1 MSAPRDRFIEA
12 NRLRLHLLEWG
23 DERASTDAPP
33 VLLVH
38 GFQEHAHT
46 WDFVAPR
53 LAAAGY
59 RVAALDWRGHGDSE
73 WVGRGGYYHFADYV
87 ADLAG
92 VVRALGGRVLLVGH
106 SMGGNAAL
114 LYAGTEPER
123 VAGLVSIEGTGP
135 PGASPE
141 DAPGRFAAWLED
153 LERVAAGERTPLT
166 LDEAAA
172 RLRRFFPLP
181 EAAARYLALHGTR
194 PAGALRTWKFDPLHS
209 TRSPQPF
216 YEAQARAFWAR
227 ITCPVLYVD
236 GETSSLSAS
245 RALVDERLHLL
256 HADRVTIPA
265 AGHHPHLEQPE
276 ATATTLLSFFPRC
289 R

>member
-1 MSAPRDRFIEA
+1 MSEPRDRFVEA

-23 DERASTDAPP
+23 ESASADAPP

-59 RVAALDWRGHGDSE
+59 HVAALDWRGHGDSE
-73 WVGRGGYYHFADYV
+73 WIGRGGYYHFADYV

-92 VVRALGGRVLLVGH
+92 VVRALGGRVLLAGH

-135 PGASPE
+135 PGMSPE

-153 LERVAAGERTPLT
+153 LERIAASERTPLA
-166 LDEAAA
+166 LEEAAA

-181 EAAARYLALHGTR
+181 EAAARHLALHGTR
-194 PAGALRTWKFDPLHS
+194 PVGELRAWKFDPLHS

-227 ITCPVLYVD
+227 VACPVLYVE
-236 GETSSLSAS
+236 GETSFLSAS
-245 RALVDERLHLL
+245 RELIDERLRILR
-256 HADRVTIPA
+256 AERVTIPA

-276 ATATTLLSFFPRC
+276 ATAATLLAFFQRC